1 MQVLLINYVLKYV
14 KMSVFAV
21 FEWQSENFVV
31 SLRDI
36 FTIYRT
42 LLSKTNDI
50 RRTSQG

>member
-1 MQVLLINYVLKYV
+1 MQVLLINCVLKYV

-36 FTIYRT
+36 FFYLSHIT
-42 LLSKTNDI
+42 LKNE
-50 RRTSQG
+50 